1 MLKTL
6 IHLGLEVGD
15 IISFRQGQS
24 IVTHRI
30 SEIVENNGEIEYKTK
45 GDNNNAEDSG
55 TISGDLIE
63 GKVVSVI
70 PTIGNI
76 SVFLQNKIL
85 IITIILLIYLYFIR
99 TGKRRQ
105 RREER
110 HRKRLLY
117 KYEQEKRE
125 YGIETD
131 KNEEFKN

>member
-1 MLKTL
+1 MLKTM

-30 SEIVENNGEIEYKTK
+30 SEIVENNGETEYKTK

-131 KNEEFKN
+131 KNE